1 MVLQGHRQRRPS
13 VQLNPCTALRM
24 KRRTWS
30 LEQGPVVNKAK
41 YSSMAEYM
49 MGAAGLHQIL
59 GKREGKG
66 SQGGLQKE
74 ALLESSQEGL
84 PAAALASSA
93 AALGPDP
100 LQSQS
105 SSGSRG
111 TQGRGGK
118 LPPLHATG
126 QQQRTSSPELQIP
139 SWSQAASPV
148 PRRQGL
154 AGLQGY
160 RASCLGTLSLTC
172 LTSTSAWRSSC
183 MPKTRSPS
191 CLAACVSELGES
203 SQFTP
208 DAKVAVHVTVY
219 PLTSRLAVAVLTCL
233 RLAKGNKNQNDEQS
247 EQENDDHD
255 LAFEASLLQNRV
267 HLLLRCCKAT

>member
-59 GKREGKG
+59 GRREGKG

-148 PRRQGL
+148 
-154 AGLQGY
+154 ALQASQPLPPGY
-160 RASCLGTLSLTC
+160 TVID
-172 LTSTSAWRSSC
+172 
-183 MPKTRSPS
+183 MPDKH
-191 CLAACVSELGES
+191 VSQES
-203 SQFTP
+203 FLHAEDSQ
-208 DAKVAVHVTVY
+208 
-219 PLTSRLAVAVLTCL
+219 
-233 RLAKGNKNQNDEQS
+233 
-247 EQENDDHD
+247 
-255 LAFEASLLQNRV
+255 SLLPGS
-267 HLLLRCCKAT
+267 LRQ